1 MYHLT
6 YSHQK
11 RTPWHKGDEV
21 ESRRLE
27 RGAQRNVVL
36 MWLTGRP
43 GTRGGLQAVQPMVT
57 LKCIPASYHQACF
70 RTGSL

>member
-1 MYHLT
+1 MYLLT

-27 RGAQRNVVL
+27 REAQRNVVL
-36 MWLTGRP
+36 MWLTGRLVP
-43 GTRGGLQAVQPMVT
+43 EVDYRLYSQW
-57 LKCIPASYHQACF
+57 
-70 RTGSL
+70 